1 MNFIGKWICDTR
13 FASLTPLH
21 LYHKEHEPFEMPP
34 HPPELKNVHMLV
46 RKTFVMPAFQACIL
60 RIAADDYY
68 KLYING
74 RFVAK
79 GAANGY
85 HFHYYYNEMDVSAFL
100 REGENVIAAE
110 VYYPGLVNRVWN
122 SGDLR
127 QGMAADLIADGK
139 ILLCTDETW
148 KYTISRAYTS
158 QETIGYQTQFVE
170 DYDSNLEETGW
181 RECGFDDAGWEAC
194 AVRETDYT
202 FCDTPAPVV
211 VVYPQAPIVTKKLE
225 DGRLFYDFGRE
236 ITGMLRITARGK
248 KGNRI
253 RILCGEELS
262 APFTVRYQMRC
273 NCDYE
278 EYWTLGEG
286 MCKLEQYDY
295 KAFRYVCLE
304 PDASVEIL
312 SLSADVCHYPF
323 DDDACSLQS
332 SDPILEQVFELCK
345 NGVKYGCQDVYT
357 DCPSREK
364 GQYAGDLTVSSASQI
379 YLTGDLWLF
388 KKAIGDQAASQK
400 ICPGIMA
407 VTPGSFMQEIADY
420 SLQFPILVLRC
431 YQHTGDL
438 DFLREMLPVCR
449 QMLNYFRQ
457 YRRPDGLL
465 EQVDGKWNLVDWPEN
480 LRDGYDFPLT
490 KPIGPGCHNV
500 INAFYVG
507 SIGLTEQIADLL
519 GEAHD
524 REYTALSA
532 AFNRAFFN
540 PDTGLYTDREGG
552 SHSALHSNMIPAYF
566 GFHPAAYSESIA
578 DFLTGKGV
586 CCGVYMSYFL
596 LKALA
601 RLGRYDTV
609 YRLITSTGENS
620 WYNMVREGGTTCF
633 EAWGKEQKRNTSLCH
648 PWASAPVSVL
658 IEDLIGLSPSIPGW
672 KEIRCTPHLPGGP
685 FALSMKIPTA
695 GGTVTVTC
703 QNGETKA
710 TFKERNGKHEK
721 NHH

>member
-1 MNFIGKWICDTR
+1 M
-13 FASLTPLH
+13 
-21 LYHKEHEPFEMPP
+21 
-34 HPPELKNVHMLV
+34 
-46 RKTFVMPAFQACIL
+46 
-60 RIAADDYY
+60 
-68 KLYING
+68 
-74 RFVAK
+74 
-79 GAANGY
+79 
-85 HFHYYYNEMDVSAFL
+85 
-100 REGENVIAAE
+100 
-110 VYYPGLVNRVWN
+110 
-122 SGDLR
+122 
-127 QGMAADLIADGK
+127 
-139 ILLCTDETW
+139 
-148 KYTISRAYTS
+148 
-158 QETIGYQTQFVE
+158 
-170 DYDSNLEETGW
+170 
-181 RECGFDDAGWEAC
+181 
-194 AVRETDYT
+194 
-202 FCDTPAPVV
+202 
-211 VVYPQAPIVTKKLE
+211 
-225 DGRLFYDFGRE
+225 
-236 ITGMLRITARGK
+236 
-248 KGNRI
+248 
-253 RILCGEELS
+253 
-262 APFTVRYQMRC
+262 
-273 NCDYE
+273 
-278 EYWTLGEG
+278 
-286 MCKLEQYDY
+286 
-295 KAFRYVCLE
+295 
-304 PDASVEIL
+304 
-312 SLSADVCHYPF
+312 
-323 DDDACSLQS
+323 
-332 SDPILEQVFELCK
+332 
-345 NGVKYGCQDVYT
+345 
-357 DCPSREK
+357 
-364 GQYAGDLTVSSASQI
+364 
-379 YLTGDLWLF
+379 
-388 KKAIGDQAASQK
+388 
-400 ICPGIMA
+400 
-407 VTPGSFMQEIADY
+407 
-420 SLQFPILVLRC
+420 
-431 YQHTGDL
+431 
-438 DFLREMLPVCR
+438 
-449 QMLNYFRQ
+449 
-457 YRRPDGLL
+457 
-465 EQVDGKWNLVDWPEN
+465 DGKWNLVDWPEN

-609 YRLITSTGENS
+609 YRLITSTVENS